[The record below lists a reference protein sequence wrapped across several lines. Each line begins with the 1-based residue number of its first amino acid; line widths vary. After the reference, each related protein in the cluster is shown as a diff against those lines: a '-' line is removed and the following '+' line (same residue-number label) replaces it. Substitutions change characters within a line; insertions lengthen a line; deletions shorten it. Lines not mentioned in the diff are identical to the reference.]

1 MSDKFN
7 AFLHPELKPIL
18 GSKGPLS
25 GINIAIKDNI
35 LVKDWPATA
44 GSKILEGFI
53 APYDATVIRRLKES
67 GAALVGKTNLD
78 EFAMG
83 SSTENSA
90 FGPTKNPWDIN
101 RVPGG
106 SSGGSAAAVA
116 AGLCDASLGSD
127 TGGSIRQ
134 PAAFCGITGLKPTY
148 GSVSRYGLI
157 ALASSLDVIGPF
169 ARDAETVEKVFSV
182 ISGSDKNDQT
192 TFDYSYKQIE
202 TELSKLKV
210 GLPKELWELSIDP
223 EIKVA
228 VRSMVDWLSS
238 KGAKII
244 DVSLPSV
251 VYALPAYYVILPAEC
266 SANLSRY
273 DGIRYSQSVT
283 KEGQKL
289 LERYMDT
296 RALFG
301 SEVKRRILI
310 GTFALS
316 VGHYDAY
323 YQTAVNVKDKITA
336 DHERVFKEVEVLLTP
351 TTPGLPFEFGAK
363 SDPVEMYQSDLLTVA
378 VNLAGVP
385 ALSLPCGFSKNNLPI
400 GAQLIGAKCQ
410 ENLLLS
416 VTKQYQKETDFHLKK
431 PKGI

>member
-7 AFLHPELKPIL
+7 AFLHPELKPL
-18 GSKGPLS
+18 VGSKGSLL
-25 GINIAIKDNI
+25 GTNIAIKDNI

-67 GAALVGKTNLD
+67 GATLVGKTNLD

-90 FGPTKNPWDIN
+90 FGSSRNPWDTK

-116 AGLCDASLGSD
+116 ADLCDASLGSD

-134 PAAFCGITGLKPTY
+134 PAAFCGVTGLKPTY
-148 GSVSRYGLI
+148 GSVSRYGLV
-157 ALASSLDVIGPF
+157 ALASSLDVIGPM

-182 ISGSDKNDQT
+182 ISGADSNDQT
-192 TFDYSYKQIE
+192 TFEYTYKPVE
-202 TELSKLKV
+202 TDVAKLKI
-210 GLPKELWELSIDP
+210 GLPKELWELEIDP
-223 EIKVA
+223 EIKTA
-228 VRSMVDWLSS
+228 VRSVVDWLAA
-238 KGAKII
+238 KGAKIV

-251 VYALPAYYVILPAEC
+251 VYALPAYYVILPAEA

-273 DGIRYSQSVT
+273 DGIRYRQSVM
-283 KEGQKL
+283 KDGQKL

-323 YQTAVNVKDKITA
+323 YQTAINVKDKITA
-336 DHERVFKEVEVLLTP
+336 DHERVFKEVDILLTP

-363 SDPVEMYQSDLLTVA
+363 NDPVEMYQSDLLTVA
-378 VNLAGVP
+378 ANLAGVP
-385 ALSLPCGFSKNNLPI
+385 GLSLPCGFSRSGLPI

-410 ENLLLS
+410 DNLLLS
-416 VTKQYQKETDFHLKK
+416 VAKQYQEETDFHLKK
-431 PKGI
+431 PQGI